1 MSMNFYDSW
10 EYLNSLEA
18 VYVNGINRI
27 DRALDIEVVKVN
39 PLTNEIDN
47 NELLNTKVEVWLEFG
62 KVEFDEDM
70 KCVVAWHDYDLDC
83 GGNTFEEAIIEL
95 AELCKKHGYK
105 ERK

>member
-47 NELLNTKVEVWLEFG
+47 NELLNQK
-62 KVEFDEDM
+62 
-70 KCVVAWHDYDLDC
+70 
-83 GGNTFEEAIIEL
+83 
-95 AELCKKHGYK
+95 
-105 ERK
+105 